1 MSVLSNIFNSD
12 TKENWKQLAI
22 EIGGEFIDGGFGNSF
37 KVILNYRK
45 TRIILDTYTVHS
57 GMSLTY
63 SRLRCPFV
71 STNGITFEI
80 SSEKKRNYINDLFS
94 IKKTETGNAEFD
106 GVIHCRSKHLKG
118 FKRFLDSNLVQEKY
132 FNVLQNTYVE
142 VSINENTRF
151 FSLNH
156 IPPIMNNWITL
167 QKLGSESDIEILKS
181 WFNLCK
187 ITLDRLIEIGE
198 AEDIDPNIQ

>member
-1 MSVLSNIFNSD
+1 MSFLLDIFKSN
-12 TKENWKQLAI
+12 TKESWQQLAS
-22 EIGGEFIDGGFGNSF
+22 EISGEFIDSGFGNSF

-80 SSEKKRNYINDLFS
+80 CSEKNRNYINDLFS

-106 GVIHCRSKHLKG
+106 DVIHCRSKHLKS
-118 FKRFLDSNLVQEKY
+118 FKRFFGFKSCTRKIFQCSAKY
-132 FNVLQNTYVE
+132 
-142 VSINENTRF
+142 
-151 FSLNH
+151 
-156 IPPIMNNWITL
+156 
-167 QKLGSESDIEILKS
+167 
-181 WFNLCK
+181 LC
-187 ITLDRLIEIGE
+187 
-198 AEDIDPNIQ
+198 